1 VFTTMFRLRGDRVCG
16 FKSSFD
22 DSVPLPPAGLFLRM
36 RRRSIV
42 FIVSGELFVHN
53 NICGTLTDA
62 QIGPRIV
69 PLKGLEDLV

>member
-1 VFTTMFRLRGDRVCG
+1 MFIIMFRLRGDRICG

-42 FIVSGELFVHN
+42 FNISGELPMYIDSH
-53 NICGTLTDA
+53 GTLTDA
-62 QIGPRIV
+62 
-69 PLKGLEDLV
+69 